1 MRIESTPEED
11 YMTGGHIWWVVV
23 SIYKQL
29 RKLAFVPIQSIFII
43 LQITQNYSSVNKI
56 PGIGNKGVF
65 GCVTNMEVKRSIGTF
80 WKIDI

>member
-1 MRIESTPEED
+1 MRIERTPEED

-43 LQITQNYSSVNKI
+43 LQITQKYSSVNKI
-56 PGIGNKGVF
+56 PGIGNKG
-65 GCVTNMEVKRSIGTF
+65 GIWMCNKYGG
-80 WKIDI
+80 